1 MKRKKSKFWD
11 FSSSK
16 NWMGDSYNPYGD
28 SDFSTS
34 SSTGWERS
42 LYGGFERPVWD
53 YPSINLS
60 DDVEI
65 TPGQVEGKYY
75 GEWMREKVVK
85 IFLSKS
91 KNHKLM
97 DDLWANAK
105 MEKVQ
110 VGYFHKKAAVAYTAD
125 KGQLESV
132 FNMILDRET
141 ELAKL
146 FQHYTSVIKDAVI
159 RVVVPE
165 DPHATIGSSPACPP
179 SEKEDDEENEEGEGG
194 GDSDDSPEA
203 ESGESLEDLG
213 GIERYIK
220 GGKIDKSQSHV
231 VRRAI
236 APILEKVYRDIPLT
250 PKEETLVEKYMA
262 AVTKSHMDSLKEIEY
277 GKSSLSTYNKKPEAV
292 AQPESF
298 METRYD
304 QSEIDASESLIK
316 LLDISFESK
325 SDDIKNLRLGKMDIA
340 KLAEV
345 SAGNF
350 HIYHQM
356 IEDQDTRPFS
366 IVLLGDESGSMGSG
380 GRLKSQHS
388 LMKILF
394 RAFSAIM
401 PQDKIWVYGHSGS
414 TTPELYI
421 YHEPETPTFLT
432 TIDNM
437 LRHSHQQ
444 NYDGPIVEF
453 VHQRVR
459 AKTSDRIIFIVL
471 SDGTPGGYDYGST
484 DDHANYKQIMEKC
497 KRDDFIVCGIMIQI
511 NNGTHL
517 YNYSTRV
524 DKMTEMPKKV
534 SNLLNKVVK
543 TEFQ

>member
-1 MKRKKSKFWD
+1 MGRKKSKFWS
-11 FSSSK
+11 FSSTKSVV
-16 NWMGDSYNPYGD
+16 GSSYDPYGD

-60 DDVEI
+60 DEVEVI
-65 TPGQVEGKYY
+65 PGEVPGKYY
-75 GEWMREKVVK
+75 SEWMREKVVK
-85 IFLSKS
+85 IFLSKC
-91 KNHKLM
+91 KNHNFM
-97 DDLWANAK
+97 SDLWINAQTS
-105 MEKVQ
+105 KVEM
-110 VGYFHKKAAVAYTAD
+110 GFFMKKQAVAYTVN
-125 KGQLESV
+125 KNQLEMV
-132 FNMILDRET
+132 FGWVLDRET

-146 FQHYTSVIKDAVI
+146 FDHYTSVIKDAII
-159 RVVVPE
+159 RVVIPE
-165 DPHATIGSSPACPP
+165 DPRGKEGLSPGVPP
-179 SEKEDDEENEEGEGG
+179 PETEEGEDESKGEG
-194 GDSDDSPEA
+194 SGDSSGGKEPIAAEEGPE
-203 ESGESLEDLG
+203 S
-213 GIERYIK
+213 IERYIK
-220 GGKIDKSQSHV
+220 GGKIDKGISHV
-231 VRRAI
+231 ARRAI
-236 APILEKVYRDIPLT
+236 APVLEKMYKDLPLT
-250 PKEETLVEKYMA
+250 KMEDMMLKKYMA
-262 AVTKSHMDSLKEIEY
+262 AVTKSHMDSLKEIQF
-277 GKSSLSTYNKKPEAV
+277 GKSSLSTYTKKPEAV
-292 AQPESF
+292 TQPESPL
-298 METRYD
+298 ETQYT
-304 QSEIDASESLIK
+304 QEEINTSESLIK

-350 HIYHQM
+350 HIYHQTV
-356 IEDQDTRPFS
+356 EDQDTRPFS

-380 GRLKSQHS
+380 GRLSSQYS

-414 TTPELYI
+414 TTPELYV

-471 SDGTPGGYDYGST
+471 SDGTPGGYDYGSS

-524 DKMTEMPKKV
+524 DKMVEMPKKV